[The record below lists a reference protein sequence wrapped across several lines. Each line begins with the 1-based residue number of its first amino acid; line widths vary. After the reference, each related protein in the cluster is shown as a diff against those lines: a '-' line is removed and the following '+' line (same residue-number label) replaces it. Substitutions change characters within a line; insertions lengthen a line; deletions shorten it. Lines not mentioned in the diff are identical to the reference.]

1 MATPDQRRP
10 GRTND
15 AEIARRIDYCVRR
28 LSTGVPRRMILEE
41 CCKDIDAGGF
51 GVSEMQ
57 ADRYMKEARQ
67 ILVAQFNES
76 REEFVANQMAA
87 LEHLAHIAAEGK
99 QYSAAAGARAT
110 MARMVGVDAPR
121 TNNGSK

>member
-1 MATPDQRRP
+1 MAEPRPHP
-10 GRTND
+10 GRSTA
-15 AEIARRIDYCVRR
+15 AEVARRVEEVVQA
-28 LSTGVPRRMILEE
+28 LSVGKPRRMILVEMRE
-41 CCKDIDAGGF
+41 KY
-51 GVSEMQ
+51 GVSDKC
-57 ADRYMKEARQ
+57 ADDYMARARQ
-67 ILVAQFNES
+67 ILVEQFRES

>member
-1 MATPDQRRP
+1 MATPDQKRT
-10 GRTND
+10 GRTTD
-15 AEIARRIDYCVRR
+15 AEIARRVNYCVER
-28 LSTGVPRRMILEE
+28 LSTGVPRRMILAE
-41 CCKDIDAGGF
+41 CCGDF
-51 GVSEMQ
+51 GVSEDQ
-57 ADRYMKEARQ
+57 ADRYMAAARK

-121 TNNGSK
+121 TSNNK

>member
-1 MATPDQRRP
+1 MAEGQRRNP
-10 GRTND
+10 RVND
-15 AEIARRIDYCVRR
+15 TEIARRVKYCVEQ
-28 LSTGVPRRMILEE
+28 LSVGKPRRMILAEVCGE
-41 CCKDIDAGGF
+41 T
-51 GVSEMQ
+51 GVSEAQ

-99 QYSAAAGARAT
+99 QFSAAAGARAT

>member
-1 MATPDQRRP
+1 MTEEKPARKHP
-10 GRTND
+10 GRCTE
-15 AEIARRIDYCVRR
+15 AEAARRVEYVVQR
-28 LSTGVPRRMILEE
+28 LSTGVPRRMIL
-41 CCKDIDAGGF
+41 
-51 GVSEMQ
+51 SEMMEKYGVRTDQ
-57 ADRYMKEARQ
+57 ADIYMAKARQ
-67 ILVAQFNES
+67 VLVKQFNES

-121 TNNGSK
+121 TSNNK

>member
-15 AEIARRIDYCVRR
+15 AEIARRVKYCVER
-28 LSTGVPRRMILEE
+28 LATGVPRRMILGE
-41 CCKDIDAGGF
+41 CCQQY
-51 GVSEMQ
+51 GVSEKQ
-57 ADRYMKEARQ
+57 ADRYLADARQ
-67 ILVAQFNES
+67 VLVEQFRES
-76 REEFVANQMAA
+76 REDFVATQLAA

-121 TNNGSK
+121 TNSGSK

>member
-1 MATPDQRRP
+1 MVGMAEGQRRNP
-10 GRTND
+10 RVND
-15 AEIARRIDYCVRR
+15 TEIARRVEWCVQQ
-28 LSTGVPRRMILEE
+28 LSVGKPRRMILEE
-41 CCKDIDAGGF
+41 VRENF
-51 GVSEMQ
+51 GVSDKQ
-57 ADRYMKEARQ
+57 ADRYMAEARQ
-67 ILVAQFNES
+67 VLVAQFRET

>member
-15 AEIARRIDYCVRR
+15 VEIARRIEYCVER
-28 LSTGVPRRMILEE
+28 LSTGVPRRMILAE
-41 CCKDIDAGGF
+41 CSDKF
-51 GVSEMQ
+51 GVSSAQ
-57 ADRYMKEARQ
+57 ADRYMAEARQ
-67 ILVAQFNES
+67 VLVAQFRET

-99 QYSAAAGARAT
+99 QFSAAAGARAT
-110 MARMVGVDAPR
+110 MARMIGVDAPR